1 MFFLVAKINILV
13 RRNKKMINEIYCS
26 LDPKC
31 KDPVGPAREN
41 TTVTFSIRLDKI
53 SVVESPKLVI
63 FRIDKWDQRQEVDL
77 EFSKASFNN
86 NYYSCSFTPKVP
98 DVYYYYFTLFINGKY
113 VEIRK
118 DRFSKSCFG
127 GKENECFQL
136 TVFTKDISVPDF
148 MKGATFYQIFP
159 DRFYNSGEAKE
170 NVPTDRKIHTDWYE
184 NPDYLPNDK
193 GIILNNDYFGGDLKG
208 ITQKLDYI
216 ESLGVTII
224 YLNPIFEAHS
234 NHRYNT
240 ADYMKIDP
248 LLGKEEDFVELCSEA
263 RKRGIRI
270 ILDGVFNH
278 TGSDSIYFN
287 KERRYAT
294 VGAYTSKDSP
304 YYNWYCFF
312 NYPNGYDSWWGF
324 DTLPKL
330 NKSVE
335 ECIDFFCT
343 VVKKWIRLG
352 ASGFRLDVVDEI
364 TNYMLYRLTKAIKE
378 EVVFDSQ
385 PSVTGEV
392 WEDVSIK
399 EAYGERKHYFTENT
413 LDSAMNYVYKD
424 ALFYFFENKNAEALL
439 DTIVRT
445 IENYPKDNLDAMMNM
460 ISGHDIERAI
470 TRLAKG
476 AAGGHDRYWQAMNDY
491 LDPESYERGKRLFK
505 QMAVIQY
512 FLPGNPCLYY
522 GDEAGLYGFKD
533 PHNRKTY
540 PWGREDKELVEFFQL
555 LGKIRRDNV
564 FLKDGRF
571 IPLIFH
577 GGLCTFVRESLSKD
591 ERLYVGV
598 NLTDKPFDMSFVD
611 SSKVLYTSE
620 PQKVKKLVP
629 NGSIILK

>member
-1 MFFLVAKINILV
+1 
-13 RRNKKMINEIYCS
+13 MINEIYCS

-170 NVPTDRKIHTDWYE
+170 NVPMDRKIHTDWYE

-378 EVVFDSQ
+378 KVVFDSQ

>member
-1 MFFLVAKINILV
+1 
-13 RRNKKMINEIYCS
+13 MINEIYCS

-170 NVPTDRKIHTDWYE
+170 NVPMDRKIHTDWYE

-555 LGKIRRDNV
+555 LGKIRRDNN

>member
-1 MFFLVAKINILV
+1 
-13 RRNKKMINEIYCS
+13 MINEIYCS

-170 NVPTDRKIHTDWYE
+170 NVPMDRKIHTDWYE

-476 AAGGHDRYWQAMNDY
+476 AASGHDRYWQAMNDY

>member
-1 MFFLVAKINILV
+1 
-13 RRNKKMINEIYCS
+13 MINEIFCS

-31 KDPVGPAREN
+31 KDPIGPAKEG
-41 TTVTFSIRLDKI
+41 TEVKFSIRMDKFSI
-53 SVVESPKLVI
+53 IENPKLVI
-63 FRIDKWDQRQEVDL
+63 FKIDKWDERKEIDL
-77 EFSKASFNN
+77 KLSEASLNN
-86 NYYSCSFTPKVP
+86 NYYSCSFVP
-98 DVYYYYFTLFINGKY
+98 DCADVYYYYFTLDINGKH

-127 GKENECFQL
+127 GEENECFQL
-136 TVFTKDISVPDF
+136 TAFTKDISVPDF

-159 DRFYNSGEAKE
+159 DRFYNSGTPKE
-170 NVPTDRKIHTDWYE
+170 NVPGDRKIHGDWYE
-184 NPDYLPNDK
+184 NPDYLPDEN

-216 ESLGVTII
+216 KSLGTTII

-240 ADYMKIDP
+240 ADYLKIDP
-248 LLGKEEDFVELCSEA
+248 LLGKEEDFKELCEEA
-263 RKRGIRI
+263 KKRGIRI

-287 KERRYAT
+287 KEGRYAT
-294 VGAYTSKDSP
+294 IGAYTSPDSP

-312 NYPNGYDSWWGF
+312 NYPEGYESWWGHK
-324 DTLPKL
+324 TLPKL
-330 NKSVE
+330 NQNEEMVVE
-335 ECIDFFCT
+335 HCCN
-343 VVKKWIRLG
+343 VVKKWIGLG

-364 TNYMLYRLTKAIKE
+364 MNHVLYRISRAVKQEQAYG
-378 EVVFDSQ
+378 SQ
-385 PSVTGEV
+385 ASIIGEV
-392 WEDVSIK
+392 WEDVSTK

-424 ALFYFFENKNAEALL
+424 ALFWYFEHKDAEGLL
-439 DTIVRT
+439 DAILRT

-476 AAGGHDRYWQAMNDY
+476 PANGTDRFWQADHDY
-491 LDPESYERGKRLFK
+491 MDPQTYERGKDLLK
-505 QMAVIQY
+505 KMAVIQY

-522 GDEAGLYGFKD
+522 GDEAGVYGYKD

-540 PWGREDKELVEFFQL
+540 PWGREDVDLINFFRQL
-555 LGKIRRDNV
+555 GQIRNDSK
-564 FLKDGRF
+564 FLKDARF
-571 IPLIFH
+571 VPIIFH
-577 GGLCTFVRESLSKD
+577 GGLCTFARESLESD
-591 ERLYVGV
+591 EKLLVGV
-598 NLTDKPFDMSFVD
+598 NLSDKPFDLGFTD
-611 SSKVLYTSE
+611 SQEILYTSG

-629 NGSIILK
+629 NSSIILK

>member
-1 MFFLVAKINILV
+1 
-13 RRNKKMINEIYCS
+13 MINEIFCS

-31 KDPVGPAREN
+31 KDPIGPAKEG
-41 TTVTFSIRLDKI
+41 TEVKFSIRMDKFSI
-53 SVVESPKLVI
+53 IENPKLVI
-63 FRIDKWDQRQEVDL
+63 FRIDKWDERKEIDL
-77 EFSKASFNN
+77 KLSEASLNN
-86 NYYSCSFTPKVP
+86 NYYSCSFVP
-98 DVYYYYFTLFINGKY
+98 DCTDVYYYYFTLDINGKH

-136 TVFTKDISVPDF
+136 TAFTKDISVPDF

-159 DRFYNSGEAKE
+159 DRFYNSGTPKE
-170 NVPTDRKIHTDWYE
+170 NVPGDRKIHGDWYE
-184 NPDYLPNDK
+184 NPDYLPDEN

-216 ESLGVTII
+216 KSLGTTII

-240 ADYMKIDP
+240 ADYLKIDP
-248 LLGKEEDFVELCSEA
+248 LLGKEEDFKELCEEA
-263 RKRGIRI
+263 KKRGIRI

-287 KERRYAT
+287 KEGRYAT
-294 VGAYTSKDSP
+294 IGAYTSPDSP

-312 NYPNGYDSWWGF
+312 NYPEGYESWWGHK
-324 DTLPKL
+324 TLPKL
-330 NKSVE
+330 NQNEEMVVE
-335 ECIDFFCT
+335 HCCN
-343 VVKKWIRLG
+343 VVKKWIGLG

-364 TNYMLYRLTKAIKE
+364 MNHVLYRISRAVKQEQAYG
-378 EVVFDSQ
+378 SQ
-385 PSVTGEV
+385 ASIIGEV
-392 WEDVSIK
+392 WEDVSTK

-424 ALFYFFENKNAEALL
+424 ALFWYFEHKDAEGLL
-439 DTIVRT
+439 DAILRT

-476 AAGGHDRYWQAMNDY
+476 PANGTDRFWQADHDY
-491 LDPESYERGKRLFK
+491 MDPQTYERGKDLLK
-505 QMAVIQY
+505 KMAVLQY

-522 GDEAGLYGFKD
+522 GDEAGVYGYKD

-540 PWGREDKELVEFFQL
+540 PWGREDVDLINFFRQL
-555 LGKIRRDNV
+555 GQIRNDSK
-564 FLKDGRF
+564 FLKDARF
-571 IPLIFH
+571 VPIIFH
-577 GGLCTFVRESLSKD
+577 GGLCTFARESLESD
-591 ERLYVGV
+591 EKLLVGV
-598 NLTDKPFDMSFVD
+598 NLSDKPFDLGFTD
-611 SSKVLYTSE
+611 SQEILYTSG

-629 NGSIILK
+629 NSSIILK

>member
-1 MFFLVAKINILV
+1 M
-13 RRNKKMINEIYCS
+13 
-26 LDPKC
+26 
-31 KDPVGPAREN
+31 
-41 TTVTFSIRLDKI
+41 
-53 SVVESPKLVI
+53 
-63 FRIDKWDQRQEVDL
+63 
-77 EFSKASFNN
+77 
-86 NYYSCSFTPKVP
+86 
-98 DVYYYYFTLFINGKY
+98 
-113 VEIRK
+113 
-118 DRFSKSCFG
+118 
-127 GKENECFQL
+127 
-136 TVFTKDISVPDF
+136 
-148 MKGATFYQIFP
+148 
-159 DRFYNSGEAKE
+159 
-170 NVPTDRKIHTDWYE
+170 
-184 NPDYLPNDK
+184 PNDK